1 MVGVMMDDNK
11 SLNKKSGSIL
21 GDSMMGLLVCAFV
34 RKIVQKC
41 SWERYFQGYLVYLVL
56 FK

>member
-1 MVGVMMDDNK
+1 MDDNK